1 MKQGTSLA
9 LVSLVILARVAHMFT
24 GTELKGSSSRPLSLN
39 SVFTRSRPPSFSRSR
54 RFWAS
59 FSSEPYT
66 WLRSRKAV
74 RALIC
79 SLLLGSP
86 PKL

>member
-9 LVSLVILARVAHMFT
+9 LVSLVTLLRVAHMLT
-24 GTELKGSSSRPLSLN
+24 WRGWKGSSSRPLSLN
-39 SVFTRSRPPSFSRSR
+39 SAFTFSRPLSFVRSR
-54 RFWAS
+54 RSLAS
-59 FSSEPYT
+59 TSSDPYT

-74 RALIC
+74 RELIC

>member
-1 MKQGTSLA
+1 MKQGTSSA
-9 LVSLVILARVAHMFT
+9 LVSLVILFRVAHMLT
-24 GTELKGSSSRPLSLN
+24 LSRWKGSSSRPLSRNLELT
-39 SVFTRSRPPSFSRSR
+39 SSRPSSFLRSR
-54 RFWAS
+54 RLSAS

-79 SLLLGSP
+79 SL
-86 PKL
+86 